1 MTRNLV
7 SVIIPTRNRATM
19 VREAVESV
27 LAQKDAPYELIV
39 VDDGSEDNTPRLLAA
54 YGDTV
59 RILRREGPG
68 GVSAARNLGIMAAR
82 GEWIAFL
89 DSDDLWLPGKLRA
102 QLDYFK
108 LQPDMPICQ
117 TEEIWI
123 HKGRRRNPKRYH
135 AKPSGW
141 CFERLLERCLVS
153 PSAVMLHRSLFDEVG
168 LFDESLPAC
177 EDYDMW
183 LRIGCRYPIGLV
195 PKPLVIKRGGHGD
208 QLSATLPALD
218 RFRLRALVKL
228 LETEPLDALQ
238 RAQTVQMLRRKAM
251 IYASGCLKRGK
262 PQEASW
268 ALNLAAP
275 AHEGTGLEPTIS
287 QESGS
292 AAVSGRS
299 LRP

>member
-1 MTRNLV
+1 MARNLV
-7 SVIIPTRNRATM
+7 SVIIPTRNRAGM

-39 VDDGSEDNTPRLLAA
+39 VDDGSEDDTLRVLDG
-54 YGDTV
+54 YGDAV
-59 RILRREGPG
+59 RVLSSERPG
-68 GVSAARNLGIMAAR
+68 GVSAARNKGIMAAR

-102 QLDYFK
+102 QLDSFEMH
-108 LQPDMPICQ
+108 PEMRICQ

-141 CFERLLERCLVS
+141 CFKCLLERCLVS
-153 PSAVMLHRSLFDEVG
+153 PSAVMMHRSLFDEVG

-195 PKPLVIKRGGHGD
+195 PKPLVVKRGGHED
-208 QLSATLPALD
+208 QLSATIPVLD
-218 RFRLRALVKL
+218 RFRLRALIKL
-228 LETEPLDALQ
+228 LETEPLNAIQ
-238 RAQTVQMLRRKAM
+238 RAQTAQMLRRKAM

-262 PQEASW
+262 PHEASW
-268 ALNLAAP
+268 ALNLAAT
-275 AHEGTGLEPTIS
+275 AHEGTGLEEET
-287 QESGS
+287 
-292 AAVSGRS
+292 
-299 LRP
+299 RPDPEAHPWR